1 MRSLFKLSLFA
12 AIALLF
18 AAGSAM
24 ALDVKWSGNIGAGFG
39 QLTLGATGDNN
50 GDGDKTDSG
59 EDADARTEFITS
71 YEANIRATV
80 GGGPLTAI
88 WRLRSRG
95 HQSSTQGSTEAGA
108 STVSGSS
115 TCSVS
120 EGTDGGGDTSGTH
133 TCSATTSL
141 GGLSY
146 AEIWWKPAD
155 AFTVGIGRFQG
166 QAWSQPMS
174 GTYLILNALGAP
186 EYWMNWTGID
196 GLDLEF
202 NAGVVQVG
210 VGIATECKPS
220 CGPGTPTFG
229 AQSIVPH
236 LTGKFGDI
244 GLRVQAPQTSAK
256 VRTGGNDES
265 VKGAGYQVGVSWSGM
280 QGVYVGFDYQSFTD
294 TANDKVSATSKED
307 QQRTGMGLR
316 VDFAGI
322 QLGYH
327 DLKTTNA
334 SYVKDNETQGTFMK
348 LSYTLKVGD
357 GIIVPEVTTRKTVAA
372 KDADAVN
379 DMQIRLVGNVNF

>member
-39 QLTLGATGDNN
+39 QLTLGATGDND
-50 GDGDKTDSG
+50 GDGDKTGTG

-95 HQSSTQGSTEAGA
+95 HQSGTQGSTEAGA
-108 STVSGSS
+108 STVTVGN
-115 TCSVS
+115 
-120 EGTDGGGDTSGTH
+120 TSG
-133 TCSATTSL
+133 A
-141 GGLSY
+141 GLSY
-146 AEIWWKPAD
+146 AELWWKPAD
-155 AFTVGIGRFQG
+155 AFTVGFGRFQG

-174 GTYLILNALGAP
+174 GTYLILNPLGAP
-186 EYWMNWTGID
+186 EYFMNWTGID

-210 VGIATECKPS
+210 VGIATECRPS

-229 AQSIVPH
+229 TQSIVPH
-236 LTGKFGDI
+236 LAGKFGDI

-256 VRTGGNDES
+256 VRVGSTGSQTDES

-294 TANDKVSATSKED
+294 TANDKVSSSAKED

-316 VDFAGI
+316 VDFAGF

-334 SYVKDNETQGTFMK
+334 SYVKDAETQGTFMK

-379 DMQIRLVGNVNF
+379 DMLIRLVGNVGF